1 MLREGASTM
10 KQVVNIH
17 KKTEYTNRLA
27 VLRMELD
34 YELATL
40 YEAMIEENEEQKLKS
55 KQKLEE
61 LRQELLKYSEKKQ

>member
-1 MLREGASTM
+1 M

>member
-1 MLREGASTM
+1 M

-17 KKTEYTNRLA
+17 KRTEYTNRLA

-40 YEAMIEENEEQKLKS
+40 YEAMIEENKEQKLKS
-55 KQKLEE
+55 KQKLEK